1 MDWFGFTNCEQLKKK
16 IASIPELINFY
27 CGADKICN
35 LTTEE
40 WEERCKELLNSF
52 SSHKGAPPG
61 VITIPAV
68 KEETLIQPHQGQ
80 TWKKAIKT
88 LKIWCEN
95 ASSNN
100 TPALVIGNYDL
111 KNHLSFS
118 KIEVGLQQRSPGIL
132 VYNPSQMILLTIR
145 IVEDRDQLK
154 DEANYC
160 VDEMKSLRIFL
171 HRELEDSGVKAA
183 GLVVCALES
192 TYDQINFNNFKNFI
206 VSHEIFHNI
215 KNFNTFW
222 EKDVLKGQCKKLN
235 GQLNEGNKVR
245 AFQAIASKIL
255 GYLSHFKLK
264 VSAKCTLST
273 AKNHLTG
280 SMNPVMMLLNY
291 CQVQVAYSNY
301 QRILLTGNHGTGKTV
316 TILKRIELLRKDLKD
331 QEVIYYVNSSG
342 KSYLDLKVKQKIET
356 NEKMKVIG
364 SDNDLS
370 SIIESDILPVEGKNG
385 TERIHLFVDE
395 YDLEYILSG
404 QDSRLYKILTEKTQF
419 KNSFVTIAA
428 KPNYYFDGKEK
439 EYSEK
444 DHVLGDL
451 ENIMT
456 IYNLQHVVRATAE
469 ISAVAEITQKYI
481 KNILNENVSS
491 YVSQEISSSATINH
505 HRPHKKSIRHKVAKV
520 ARFVK
525 KLGKNEFRFSAIR
538 ATKKKFSLS
547 TLTLNMKSS
556 SVSNIALKK
565 SSSLTAIHKTSETN
579 AEEDKNNQE
588 IAREYSLAEG
598 ALGISCSL
606 PQLVMLPDSDNH
618 DENVALIGFF
628 LIEILKLGQRS
639 TAVIHFEAD
648 QPIWLKNL
656 IRYSSFFP
664 TLTMTY
670 DVREFL
676 ASQRNNLVL
685 IKNYE
690 HVKGFE
696 FSEVLLLLDE
706 NASYDFIPEA
716 ILRCK
721 TKLFML
727 ISPSYKEKH
736 QSGKVVDLVNLVDY

>member
-1 MDWFGFTNCEQLKKK
+1 MDCFGCTNYEQLRKK

-27 CGADKICN
+27 CGADKICI
-35 LTTEE
+35 LTTKE
-40 WEERCKELLNSF
+40 WEERCNKLINSF
-52 SSHKGAPPG
+52 LSQEGTPPG
-61 VITIPAV
+61 IITIPSV
-68 KEETLIQPHQGQ
+68 EEEMLIQSHQGQ
-80 TWKKAIKT
+80 TWKKAMKT
-88 LKIWCEN
+88 LKTWCEN
-95 ASSNN
+95 SSSNN

-111 KNHLSFS
+111 TNHLSFS
-118 KIEVGLQQRSPGIL
+118 KIEVGWEQRSPGIL

-145 IVEDRDQLK
+145 LVEDCGQLK

-160 VDEMKSLRIFL
+160 VDEMESLRL
-171 HRELEDSGVKAA
+171 LLGRELEDSGVRAA
-183 GLVVCALES
+183 GLVVYAWET
-192 TYDQINFNNFKNFI
+192 TYNQSNYNLKNFI
-206 VSHEIFHNI
+206 VSHEIFHTI
-215 KNFNTFW
+215 QNFNNFW
-222 EKDVLKGQCKKLN
+222 EKEILKGQCKKLN
-235 GQLNEGNKVR
+235 EQLNEGKKLR
-245 AFQAIASKIL
+245 AFQAIASKIV
-255 GYLSHFKLK
+255 GYLCHFKLK
-264 VSAKCTLST
+264 DFSKST
-273 AKNHLTG
+273 AKNHLTVD
-280 SMNPVMMLLNY
+280 MKPVMMLLNY
-291 CQVQVAYSNY
+291 SQMQVAYSNY

-316 TILKRIELLRKDLKD
+316 VILKRIELLCKDLKD
-331 QEVIYYVNSSG
+331 QEVIYFVNSSG

-648 QPIWLKNL
+648 EPIWLKNL

-696 FSEVLLLLDE
+696 FSKVLLLLDE